1 MQLEM
6 LPPLQAALDFKIKR
20 SHFVSE
26 VFRNGDKAVS
36 SITDP
41 KTCRWKMKDNV
52 YKTALI
58 DLTPLLNIDAEL
70 SFCSGQTNC
79 RSICFK
85 CKKNNLTRIESC
97 SCINCENGTE
107 YLDVFKARF

>member
-1 MQLEM
+1 M
-6 LPPLQAALDFKIKR
+6 LPPLQAALEFKIKR

-36 SITDP
+36 SIIDP
-41 KTCRWKMKDNV
+41 KNFDWKMKDNLYETV
-52 YKTALI
+52 LT
-58 DLTPLLNIDAEL
+58 DLAPLRNIDAEL

-85 CKKNNLTRIESC
+85 CKKNNLRRIESC

-107 YLDVFKARF
+107 HLDVFKARI

>member
-1 MQLEM
+1 M

-26 VFRNGDKAVS
+26 VFCNGSKAVS

-41 KTCRWKMKDNV
+41 KNFGWKMKDNV
-52 YKTALI
+52 YETVLT
-58 DLTPLLNIDAEL
+58 DLAPLLNIDAEL
-70 SFCSGQTNC
+70 RFCSGQTNC

-85 CKKNNLTRIESC
+85 RKKNNLTRIESC
-97 SCINCENGTE
+97 SCMNCENGTKH
-107 YLDVFKARF
+107 LDVFKARV

>member
-1 MQLEM
+1 M
-6 LPPLQAALDFKIKR
+6 LPLLEAALDFKIKI

-41 KTCRWKMKDNV
+41 KNFGWKMNDNLYETV
-52 YKTALI
+52 LT
-58 DLTPLLNIDAEL
+58 DLVPLLNIDAGL
-70 SFCSGQTNC
+70 RFCSDQTNC
-79 RSICFK
+79 RSVCFK

-97 SCINCENGTE
+97 SCLNCENGTE
-107 YLDVFKARF
+107 HLDVFKARV